1 MKKWLTLGVCVTI
14 LSMLT
19 GIYPTS
25 TVNLNNTSVHA
36 EEVQQSIGTV
46 ENVNQLDGTFDIIVS
61 PENVSDVKSVRV
73 PIWSEKSRKIVWYDA
88 EKQNDGRWVAH
99 FNFKNHDYLRGSYHF
114 HVYIY
119 TVDGKSSSYDLGK
132 VQLEEFQSNV
142 SAKVQNIDTVNGTYD
157 IVIQANSGAGI
168 HHITVPIWSKA
179 DKSDLK
185 NYEAVNE
192 NGQWVVHFNKQN
204 HQNHIGIYHNV
215 VEAYFND
222 HTGKRISM
230 ENVEIKGEPLTL
242 EGNSVNGSY
251 DVVIKAD
258 APEGVKSV
266 RVPIWTNAK
275 DIKWYQAKKQKDGTW
290 TVTWTSKTTVI
301 I

>member
-142 SAKVQNIDTVNGTYD
+142 SAKV
-157 IVIQANSGAGI
+157 
-168 HHITVPIWSKA
+168 
-179 DKSDLK
+179 
-185 NYEAVNE
+185 
-192 NGQWVVHFNKQN
+192 
-204 HQNHIGIYHNV
+204 
-215 VEAYFND
+215 
-222 HTGKRISM
+222 
-230 ENVEIKGEPLTL
+230 
-242 EGNSVNGSY
+242 
-251 DVVIKAD
+251 
-258 APEGVKSV
+258 
-266 RVPIWTNAK
+266 
-275 DIKWYQAKKQKDGTW
+275 
-290 TVTWTSKTTVI
+290 
-301 I
+301 